1 MEWLDVLDRIGTGE
15 SERAEFKRGLGD
27 LSAVGRAV
35 CAFANTAGGVVIL
48 GITDSRQIVG
58 VSGDAQRVWERLT
71 SFLQTGCSSPV
82 PARAGRH
89 EDPKGWVHWLEV
101 PRQRGFEPLC
111 FDDRVWV
118 RRGRS
123 SVEPSAIELQE
134 LYNAFG
140 YAFREERTIQTAAPE
155 HLDHQVFRT
164 YLQKLR
170 LDIEDEPQPTDT
182 DNLRNRGIVAELGD
196 TLHPTLY
203 GLLAFGRAPQR
214 YPQTRNFRV
223 ECAAYK
229 GDDRASELLHVA
241 EATGRLDEQVRR
253 AVGWFLG
260 LGRFEPYRRLT
271 RDDQHLLPKSAIRE
285 ALVNAVVHRGYA
297 ITGSKVLLE
306 VFAKH
311 VDVTSPGGLPNYM
324 SVESVR
330 AGGHPRSRNESMAN
344 YMQVMGFMERRGRGW
359 PVMRRAM
366 REFNGTEPDI
376 VQDDRAQH
384 VRVTFHLASPEA

>member
-1 MEWLDVLDRIGTGE
+1 MKWLDVLDRIGTGE

-35 CAFANTAGGVVIL
+35 CSFANTVGGVVIL
-48 GITDSRQIVG
+48 GVTDSQQIVG
-58 VSGDAQRVWERLT
+58 VSEDAERVQEQLT

-82 PARAGRH
+82 LARAGRH

-111 FDDRVWV
+111 FDGRVWV

-170 LDIEDEPQPTDT
+170 LDIENEPQPNDT
-182 DNLRNRGIVAELGD
+182 DNLRNRGVVAELGD

-203 GLLAFGRAPQR
+203 GVLAFGRAPQL

-223 ECAAYK
+223 ECAAYE
-229 GDDRASELLHVA
+229 GDDRASELLHVV
-241 EATGRLDEQVRR
+241 EAAGRLDEQVRR

-260 LGRFEPYRRLT
+260 LGRFESYRGLT
-271 RDDQHLLPKSAIRE
+271 RDDQHLLPQSAIRE
-285 ALVNAVVHRGYA
+285 ALVNAAVHRDYA
-297 ITGSKVLLE
+297 ITGSRVLFE
-306 VFAKH
+306 VFARH
-311 VDVTSPGGLPNYM
+311 VDVTSPGALPNHM

-344 YMQVMGFMERRGRGW
+344 YMQVMGFMEQRGRGW
-359 PVMRRAM
+359 PVMRRTM

-376 VQDDRAQH
+376 VQDDRAKH